1 MSRRNLL
8 RMTKKFIFRSLARF
22 AGFTLHLGWGY
33 IGDVAERRQKRKN
46 PRDKDLTSQYLR
58 GAMDEDALDAKED
71 YSGRDA
77 SAQKKKMEQTAQ
89 LREAE
94 EITTPDVEKLPVG
107 DVVQVYSLFADVVHE
122 GTTWLCVIRKTMQ
135 KLGQPPIVGD
145 RVRFRD
151 TGMKDDKGR
160 PEAVIE
166 QILPRETVLTR
177 ADSFKGVIQQP
188 IVANARQM
196 LIVTSLKEPR
206 IKWGII
212 DRMIVAAQGGG
223 LAAIL
228 CMNKMDL
235 VNSEEM
241 EFARSAMRHY
251 QTLGARTLETS
262 VTNKTGLEELRQILA
277 AGPTVLAGQS
287 GVGKSSLIRAIEPA
301 LDLRIGAISGYTGKG
316 RHTTTSAKRY
326 PLADGGYVIDT
337 PGVKLFGLWGV
348 TRDNLSEYFPDV
360 VNGKAPPWRVESYE
374 RIAESLGGR

>member
-1 MSRRNLL
+1 L
-8 RMTKKFIFRSLARF
+8 R
-22 AGFTLHLGWGY
+22 GFTLLLAMGY
-33 IGDVAERRQKRKN
+33 SGGVAGKRTNRKN

-58 GAMDEDALDAKED
+58 GAMDEDQLDSVER

-77 SAQKKKMEQTAQ
+77 SAQKRKMEQTAQ
-89 LREAE
+89 LRTDQEV
-94 EITTPDVEKLPVG
+94 TTPDIESLPIG

-122 GTTWLCVIRKTMQ
+122 GQTWLCVVRKTMT
-135 KLGQPPIVGD
+135 KLGEPPIVGD

-160 PEAVIE
+160 TEAVIE
-166 QILPRETVLTR
+166 QLLPRETVLTR
-177 ADSFKGVIQQP
+177 SDSFKAIIQQP
-188 IVANARQM
+188 IVANAKQM

-223 LAAIL
+223 LKPIL

-235 VNSEEM
+235 VNDKEM
-241 EFARSAMRHY
+241 EFAREALGHY
-251 QTLGARTLETS
+251 QKLGVTTLETS
-262 VTNKTGLEELRQILA
+262 VTHNTGLDQLREILSH
-277 AGPTVLAGQS
+277 GPTVLAGQS
-287 GVGKSSLIRAIEPA
+287 GVGKSSLIRAIEPN

-326 PLADGGYVIDT
+326 PLAAGGYVIDT

-348 TRDNLSEYFPDV
+348 TRDNLSSYFPDV
-360 VNGKAPPWRVESYE
+360 VNGSAPPWRVESYE
-374 RIAESLGGR
+374 RIESSLRDG